1 MLIYLI
7 AFGIIIMLFGSIYV
21 LARMGGQ
28 KAQQTKDLQATV
40 DAVSK
45 AATIERKAI
54 ATPMDEIYKEMA
66 KKFTR
71 DENVST
77 K

>member
-1 MLIYLI
+1 VLIYLI
-7 AFGIIIMLFGSIYV
+7 AFGVIIMLFGSIYV

-40 DAVSK
+40 DSVSK
-45 AATIERKAI
+45 AAAIERKAVS
-54 ATPMDEIYKEMA
+54 TPTDEIYKEMT

-77 K
+77 Q

>member
-1 MLIYLI
+1 MLIYII
-7 AFGIIIMLFGSIYV
+7 AFGVILMLFGSIYI

-45 AATIERKAI
+45 AAIIERKVAS
-54 ATPMDEIYKEMA
+54 TPTDEIYKEMA

-71 DENVST
+71 DANVST